1 MNRRKK
7 TQETGKEFVQGLGL
21 AIAKRRLRLRLTQNE
36 LSTLAGVRRGYLSDV
51 ETGRRDNITV
61 LTLLRLS
68 ESLQIAPTKLIV
80 MVEKSKR
87 QESNLRTR

>member
-1 MNRRKK
+1 VNGRRKNL
-7 TQETGKEFVQGLGL
+7 ESGKEFGQGLGL

-36 LSTLAGVRRGYLSDV
+36 LSTLAGVGRGYLSDV

-80 MVEKSKR
+80 MVEKTKR
-87 QESNLRTR
+87 EESNLRMR